1 MSFEWIESHA
11 RAPKIMKTSSNSGIV
26 KLDAKGTRFSDNREV
41 WHMEVAGP
49 PWNSTSRHACGD
61 SKKTIRTD
69 IFNLVMLLRDHLDC
83 KVELGTRL
91 KVFTTQVIETRMTL
105 YAMNMLEDGRF
116 LATELATAV
125 LPFTFSSRGK
135 YNAILRM
142 MSIFHAE
149 MTNQEALLKEMD
161 REVLRTEG
169 KTVRDVLRLPAD
181 MELE

>member
-1 MSFEWIESHA
+1 VFKNNSFYLVDISPSRPRNIGERTFITYHIAPLFKYYETTFATMSFEWIESHA
-11 RAPKIMKTSSNSGIV
+11 RAPKIMKTSSNSGII

-91 KVFTTQVIETRMTL
+91 KVFTTQVI
-105 YAMNMLEDGRF
+105 G
-116 LATELATAV
+116 V
-125 LPFTFSSRGK
+125 
-135 YNAILRM
+135 
-142 MSIFHAE
+142 
-149 MTNQEALLKEMD
+149 
-161 REVLRTEG
+161 
-169 KTVRDVLRLPAD
+169 
-181 MELE
+181 